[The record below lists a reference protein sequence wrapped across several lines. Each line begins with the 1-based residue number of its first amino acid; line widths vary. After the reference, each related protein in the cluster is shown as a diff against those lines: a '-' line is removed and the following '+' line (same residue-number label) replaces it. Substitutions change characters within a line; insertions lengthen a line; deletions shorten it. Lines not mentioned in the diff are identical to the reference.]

1 VSTVKGEPPGVGK
14 NGVQVKRKVSLGGQG
29 YRTYEIYQRQRVGES
44 TAKLN
49 PGQLANAEFINDPY
63 PALSLL
69 RDNYPCYRDWRANA
83 FWVSR
88 YNDVTSIFVDDAN
101 FESRPKCWFYGVE
114 NYGRDLGQQLTV
126 LNAQAQAYQSH
137 VPQIMQDII
146 NRAMPSGNINL
157 ATEFAAHL
165 PIELL
170 ARSLQLPVQDYAFF
184 ARTYWQL
191 QQGYQWEP
199 QAQNNGLMAMKTLT
213 EYFRPLLSQRLKNP
227 SNDLISAIASMELE
241 DGPATAEDL
250 VITLLESDHETLHG
264 GLANMWYLLLNHP
277 EQLQL
282 LHATPRLIK
291 QAWFESLRHSPA
303 VLAAKRFSRH
313 EVERFGQLLPEG
325 AMMICSAA
333 AANRDPE
340 IFTDAELFLVGRK
353 DLCQREPRG
362 MYRADGLPAGIT
374 LGLGKPT
381 KYPAIPEDRPISLY
395 ALTRNA
401 VVEVSSMILEQLTNL
416 RLTNTADPSLR
427 SLRLG
432 DMRTCWDLP
441 AEFDN

>member
-1 VSTVKGEPPGVGK
+1 VSTVKDKPSAVGK
-14 NGVQVKRKVSLGGQG
+14 NGVQVKRKVSLAGHG

-49 PGQLANAEFINDPY
+49 PGQLTNAEFVNNPY
-63 PALSLL
+63 PALNLL
-69 RDNYPCYRDWRANA
+69 RDNYPCYRDWRTNA

-88 YNDVTSIFVDDAN
+88 YDDVTSIFVDDAN
-101 FESRPKCWFYGVE
+101 FESRPKRWFYGVPH
-114 NYGRDLGQQLTV
+114 YGRDLRQQLSV
-126 LNAQAQAYQSH
+126 LTAQAQAYQSH

-157 ATEFAAHL
+157 ATEFTAHL

-184 ARTYWQL
+184 ARAYWQL

-199 QAQNNGLMAMKTLT
+199 QAQSNGMNAMKTLT
-213 EYFRPLLSQRLKNP
+213 EYFRPLLSQRRKNP
-227 SNDLISAIASMELE
+227 SNDLISAITEAELE

-250 VITLLESDHETLHG
+250 VITLLEGDHETLQG

-277 EQLQL
+277 EQLQML
-282 LHATPRLIK
+282 QATPRLIK

-303 VLAAKRFSRH
+303 VLAAKRFTRH

-325 AMMICSAA
+325 AMIICSAA
-333 AANRDPE
+333 AANRDPA
-340 IFTDAELFLVGRK
+340 IFTDPEQFLVGRK

-374 LGLGKPT
+374 LGLGKPS

-401 VVEVSSMILEQLTNL
+401 VVEVSNMILEQLTNL
-416 RLTNTADPSLR
+416 RLTNTADPRLR